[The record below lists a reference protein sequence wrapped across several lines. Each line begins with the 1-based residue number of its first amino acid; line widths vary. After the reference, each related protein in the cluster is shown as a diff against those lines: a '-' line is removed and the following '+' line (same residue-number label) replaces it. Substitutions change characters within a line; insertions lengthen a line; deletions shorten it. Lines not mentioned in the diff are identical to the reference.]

1 MTSILDF
8 GCFRRIND
16 HVFASYDRCIAGG
29 INADSLLDLAR
40 KEVNVLRACRSV
52 LLVLLVLWDLRAC
65 LRAVVCDQHFGC
77 FRRIHD
83 LFFVSYDRCITGVI
97 NADSLLALARKEVA

>member
-16 HVFASYDRCIAGG
+16 HVFVSYDRCIAGG
-29 INADSLLDLAR
+29 INADSLIDLAR

-52 LLVLLVLWDLRAC
+52 LLVLLVLWD
-65 LRAVVCDQHFGC
+65 QHFGC
-77 FRRIHD
+77 FRRINDHV
-83 LFFVSYDRCITGVI
+83 FVSYDHCITGVI
-97 NADSLLALARKEVA
+97 NAGGLLALARKEVA

>member
-16 HVFASYDRCIAGG
+16 HVFVSYDRCIAGG
-29 INADSLLDLAR
+29 INADSLIDLAR

-65 LRAVVCDQHFGC
+65 LRAVVYDQHFGC
-77 FRRIHD
+77 FRRINDHV
-83 LFFVSYDRCITGVI
+83 FVSYDHCITGVI
-97 NADSLLALARKEVA
+97 NAGGLLALARKEVA